1 MANAFDFLDRSVA
14 RTAQMLPRISH
25 AHWLLR
31 LPLALVLLQ
40 YGFDKFPLSADVAAG
55 WGLPLWAW
63 ALAGLGE
70 LAFGALLIV
79 SGFLSGARG
88 DVATRIAGAGAAL
101 IVAGVIVVAYWAP
114 PLDLILFNQFHILLL
129 CAGLYL
135 ALAPLGERRKTDAR
149 EGEMDNPA

>member
-1 MANAFDFLDRSVA
+1 MANAFDFLDRSVE
-14 RTAQMLPRISH
+14 RTAQALPRISH

-70 LAFGALLIV
+70 VAFGALLIM
-79 SGFLSGARG
+79 SGFLGGNRG
-88 DVATRIAGAGAAL
+88 DVATRIAGAGAAV

-135 ALAPLGERRKTDAR
+135 ALSGRRSADVQA
-149 EGEMDNPA
+149 G